1 MNDLSNMARWVLGI
15 AATVTV
21 LFLGFI
27 GSTVVH
33 SGERLA
39 RIEEQL
45 KDADAASTQA
55 SALAGQILAL
65 QTRVDRLE
73 SERRERWRQR
83 REEREGG
90 RR

>member
-15 AATVTV
+15 AATVLV
-21 LFLGFI
+21 LFLGFV
-27 GSTVVH
+27 GSTVVK

-73 SERRERWRQR
+73 NERRWRQR
-83 REEREGG
+83 REEREGD